1 MADNMAQRRE
11 RAYSTVSDHYT
22 PDSETVNSPRKSR
35 QGGRNGS
42 RLNIKGSA
50 APGPSI
56 NIIVTTNGGSYP
68 PSIKNKNKKK
78 KKRKRHNPKTEKTR
92 LPVDEGAVERKL
104 DIRDKARDCNE
115 RVDDI
120 LNSFDS
126 IIMQDEYRLQG
137 RYAKLGTTY
146 EVLKEIKGETEVFLT
161 NLDKIGW
168 DRDEVMEDLGK
179 WMSTRSGEAASMDSE
194 LRSALLDGGELVRDT
209 IKQSKTEMLARIE
222 LFQGTSDQLSGI
234 FDRAVE
240 TAARE
245 IKEGVKKGARI
256 AVKHEKEKMLASKY
270 AIRQALLEESET
282 KKKDRKTGGETKGE
296 GDGSGEGDGNG
307 DENRERS
314 DSAVDKANE
323 ILKAHPDPGIVS
335 FIDKYKVVRDRM
347 VLAEG
352 QIRTFELASFKAQD
366 KYTRACE
373 EWAEKK
379 IRLNAKIKEGRD
391 TLRLAEKK
399 LNRSTMKAREKEV
412 RDRKAAETTSFV
424 EKQSNRKGTEMLK
437 MQIQTLKNRVREL
450 EQKLEGS
457 ENAMEELQ
465 MEYEI
470 LEEKLEETKNMV
482 SRAEYDDIK
491 RQLFEASDL
500 VIEARKE
507 TAAATMA
514 TAEAKAETEKAY
526 EEKALV
532 MDQLKNAK
540 ETIAVQKNEI
550 EKLNIKLE
558 EAEIEKQRALAAQ
571 KAEYELLLEE
581 ERKKTEEQRLRAE
594 EAEAAAALLQ
604 DRIEELEQEIED
616 LKEAHEAAME
626 ALREEHEE
634 EKRKMEEQFAA
645 EKKILEDKIAAAEE
659 ILNLVKSASK
669 DMLTSALEQIKT
681 ETVQLSKTAVN
692 LYGRAEVLRKVAEDG
707 LVPPEDEN
715 EDLIKEISALV
726 VGSAVDLSGF
736 SPRDVKELADAT
748 ATYRLST
755 AYSNVLE
762 VIVETEAYKDGLL
775 DELEFVDGSLDDALV
790 SRYTATK
797 ERATTTYHN
806 RHTNIAKH
814 AEEVSSS
821 QLPDSFEDEI
831 DVDSLLESRMAAT
844 EKRLNQRKAREAAA
858 KRQGETLV
866 AVKQFQIDE
875 TRRCEEAR
883 NSLTKLDVEMG
894 KVQHFLETGGLTEG
908 GASVTEVLISLR
920 ARRMNSTAVADNA
933 LLGTGV
939 FITNPQ
945 ISLKLI
951 QQSSAAYNTIVRTML
966 ELKIAI
972 IETGTEPDGSE
983 PAIISDIRQQVTTA
997 VNELQKLR
1005 KDLANAA
1012 QIENPFMENL
1022 IDVSADI
1029 GHEEM
1034 TLLKQDLDISEMN
1047 GITQQC
1053 KTNASDRREEMYQM
1067 LTEAINEES
1076 VAREELRE
1084 ERIAAKEGEVKA
1096 KIEALEAAVETAS
1109 FIYKKL
1115 HDKVIVLRKE
1125 LTRSEALKSSLSDFI
1140 GSKSQ
1145 LGDPNKLIQNV
1156 RLIRSKWINQMI
1168 GPGIELSNIPA
1179 TELEQMSTL
1188 YGTILDWISSSGN
1201 PEFGQTITQEDAES
1215 ILQNIDELKTMKLQ
1229 LLTKHIVQ
1237 DPAAVAIKDVE
1248 GGDGDGDVVGVDGG
1262 DGDDAGVAVAVAD
1275 VEDNSLASH
1284 AKQHIE
1290 IFSELLNAK
1299 VAVVMESNNEDCV
1312 AKVKSLTKKSNV
1324 LKKNITKKWGTT
1336 QQAYYDTFKDEVV
1349 EKLLNEL
1356 AMVENQMKNL
1366 DKQIKRLD
1374 RDLKKMTIQKE
1385 QAEAAVIEIELL
1397 LEEERAKSLPPSRES
1412 SRQSSR
1418 KSKSR
1423 ASTRQSSRGGMGN
1436 LAMGV
1441 EEQEM
1446 KAREISKQ
1454 AKMVLLLSGI
1464 TERLRSIAPPM
1475 HRQDILTI
1483 ADPVAE
1489 LSQGVLQKI
1498 AFIKIQSEGKSEED
1512 QEDILMDAMESIDE
1526 SASKHMMKELER
1538 CLQSLATKVTLGVWI
1553 GKPHKTKIEKPKT
1566 MKASLRVS
1574 RSNVR
1579 ATGSQKKSNTRK
1591 QRQQRQQRQP
1601 QHKPPNSKKHSN
1613 PASKS
1618 ELATQKL
1625 YVTEL
1630 EMELN
1635 AMSRQVRGHG
1645 KLEEME
1651 RSMKQSTKLKRMLIS
1666 KQLHYLGSK
1675 LKAEQA
1681 KKEILEQTM
1690 AESNDEVPEKE
1701 MRAAKF
1707 ANLNAYANLKKEL
1720 KDLKKLAK
1728 QQKISEVKMLNAYEE
1743 IAKVSNKV
1751 MHQNVDVFS
1760 AKGLQ
1765 ESKTRRDL
1773 LRLDMLQMTS
1783 PGKLTLSPIKKQGAY
1798 MHGLVGAKK
1807 PRDQPR
1813 THRDEFLT
1821 TYHNKKALGVRK
1833 EEDE

>member
-1 MADNMAQRRE
+1 MQTAFDIILADLFMCGFWVVGELLIKMFDLELKDEIDGGKAYQKKLDAAERQQHIVLAEDRRKNVRHAPE
-11 RAYSTVSDHYT
+11 WNEQIKGWKERQKLQKKVSNLHKWSRAYTFYFIFWCLFVAAQYMVCVTAPKVKSY
-22 PDSETVNSPRKSR
+22 SR
-35 QGGRNGS
+35 QYGMPIYYWTLIKSMGS
-42 RLNIKGSA
+42 PTFS
-50 APGPSI
+50 GPYDYVIWS
-56 NIIVTTNGGSYP
+56 V
-68 PSIKNKNKKK
+68 
-78 KKRKRHNPKTEKTR
+78 
-92 LPVDEGAVERKL
+92 
-104 DIRDKARDCNE
+104 
-115 RVDDI
+115 
-120 LNSFDS
+120 
-126 IIMQDEYRLQG
+126 
-137 RYAKLGTTY
+137 
-146 EVLKEIKGETEVFLT
+146 VFLEAILFFAAAAVVSWPKPPLIRGVKS
-161 NLDKIGW
+161 NANVKFYEDSGIGTK
-168 DRDEVMEDLGK
+168 DLLTVKPRDFFKKETGIVQLIEDEHGGLIQDTCLLVACH
-179 WMSTRSGEAASMDSE
+179 MSTLTPERTATFSATI
-194 LRSALLDGGELVRDT
+194 RSALKVFPAHAIFVCDNGPWQNPVDRT
-209 IKQSKTEMLARIE
+209 
-222 LFQGTSDQLSGI
+222 DQ
-234 FDRAVE
+234 VC
-240 TAARE
+240 
-245 IKEGVKKGARI
+245 K
-256 AVKHEKEKMLASKY
+256 
-270 AIRQALLEESET
+270 AISRQ
-282 KKKDRKTGGETKGE
+282 
-296 GDGSGEGDGNG
+296 
-307 DENRERS
+307 
-314 DSAVDKANE
+314 
-323 ILKAHPDPGIVS
+323 
-335 FIDKYKVVRDRM
+335 
-347 VLAEG
+347 
-352 QIRTFELASFKAQD
+352 
-366 KYTRACE
+366 
-373 EWAEKK
+373 
-379 IRLNAKIKEGRD
+379 
-391 TLRLAEKK
+391 
-399 LNRSTMKAREKEV
+399 
-412 RDRKAAETTSFV
+412 
-424 EKQSNRKGTEMLK
+424 
-437 MQIQTLKNRVREL
+437 
-450 EQKLEGS
+450 
-457 ENAMEELQ
+457 
-465 MEYEI
+465 
-470 LEEKLEETKNMV
+470 
-482 SRAEYDDIK
+482 
-491 RQLFEASDL
+491 
-500 VIEARKE
+500 
-507 TAAATMA
+507 
-514 TAEAKAETEKAY
+514 
-526 EEKALV
+526 
-532 MDQLKNAK
+532 
-540 ETIAVQKNEI
+540 
-550 EKLNIKLE
+550 
-558 EAEIEKQRALAAQ
+558 
-571 KAEYELLLEE
+571 
-581 ERKKTEEQRLRAE
+581 
-594 EAEAAAALLQ
+594 
-604 DRIEELEQEIED
+604 
-616 LKEAHEAAME
+616 
-626 ALREEHEE
+626 
-634 EKRKMEEQFAA
+634 
-645 EKKILEDKIAAAEE
+645 
-659 ILNLVKSASK
+659 
-669 DMLTSALEQIKT
+669 
-681 ETVQLSKTAVN
+681 
-692 LYGRAEVLRKVAEDG
+692 
-707 LVPPEDEN
+707 
-715 EDLIKEISALV
+715 
-726 VGSAVDLSGF
+726 
-736 SPRDVKELADAT
+736 
-748 ATYRLST
+748 
-755 AYSNVLE
+755 
-762 VIVETEAYKDGLL
+762 
-775 DELEFVDGSLDDALV
+775 
-790 SRYTATK
+790 
-797 ERATTTYHN
+797 
-806 RHTNIAKH
+806 
-814 AEEVSSS
+814 
-821 QLPDSFEDEI
+821 
-831 DVDSLLESRMAAT
+831 
-844 EKRLNQRKAREAAA
+844 
-858 KRQGETLV
+858 
-866 AVKQFQIDE
+866 
-875 TRRCEEAR
+875 
-883 NSLTKLDVEMG
+883 
-894 KVQHFLETGGLTEG
+894 
-908 GASVTEVLISLR
+908 
-920 ARRMNSTAVADNA
+920 
-933 LLGTGV
+933 
-939 FITNPQ
+939 
-945 ISLKLI
+945 
-951 QQSSAAYNTIVRTML
+951 
-966 ELKIAI
+966 
-972 IETGTEPDGSE
+972 
-983 PAIISDIRQQVTTA
+983 
-997 VNELQKLR
+997 
-1005 KDLANAA
+1005 
-1012 QIENPFMENL
+1012 
-1022 IDVSADI
+1022 
-1029 GHEEM
+1029 
-1034 TLLKQDLDISEMN
+1034 
-1047 GITQQC
+1047 
-1053 KTNASDRREEMYQM
+1053 
-1067 LTEAINEES
+1067 
-1076 VAREELRE
+1076 
-1084 ERIAAKEGEVKA
+1084 
-1096 KIEALEAAVETAS
+1096 
-1109 FIYKKL
+1109 
-1115 HDKVIVLRKE
+1115 HD
-1125 LTRSEALKSSLSDFI
+1125 
-1140 GSKSQ
+1140 
-1145 LGDPNKLIQNV
+1145 
-1156 RLIRSKWINQMI
+1156 
-1168 GPGIELSNIPA
+1168 
-1179 TELEQMSTL
+1179 
-1188 YGTILDWISSSGN
+1188 
-1201 PEFGQTITQEDAES
+1201 
-1215 ILQNIDELKTMKLQ
+1215 
-1229 LLTKHIVQ
+1229 
-1237 DPAAVAIKDVE
+1237 
-1248 GGDGDGDVVGVDGG
+1248 
-1262 DGDDAGVAVAVAD
+1262 
-1275 VEDNSLASH
+1275 
-1284 AKQHIE
+1284 
-1290 IFSELLNAK
+1290 SELLNAK

-1728 QQKISEVKMLNAYEE
+1728 QQKISEVKLLNAYEE